1 MTRILLFN
9 PSTNPRE
16 TLSSEWMYAAIP
28 MFRRFAIAG
37 AVILIALIIYNL
49 RIGENISSEEIFY
62 ASDVTIE
69 EIQELPLF

>member
-1 MTRILLFN
+1 
-9 PSTNPRE
+9 
-16 TLSSEWMYAAIP
+16 

-37 AVILIALIIYNL
+37 AVILIALVIYNL

-69 EIQELPLF
+69 EIRELPLF